1 MPIRTSCSLFL
12 LLFISSFTW
21 AQEDPEIQ
29 VDRMDVADSLYLNY
43 YLYSESKGIEEALDF
58 FLKEKNR
65 SSETN
70 AALEAK
76 ILGAQGMIA
85 AEQRDYKKGIE
96 LAKKAQEWADQAGEN
111 KARLKGQLYLNQ
123 QQYWAYELE
132 YDSVPRYSDLAV
144 KYLKEALGP
153 HHSSIAISLFEKGNA
168 YGKRGKRRKEIQ
180 LKREAIA
187 NNIAFQGEF
196 NKLAA
201 IQEHQLA
208 NTFDHLGY
216 YWMELECYKNVV
228 RRWEGMPEEKDRSYL
243 NIAYNSMSVWYSQ
256 HGDYKRAEQY
266 ILKAKQLVND
276 NKEDIDKHWF
286 NETFK
291 GRTQMGL
298 WYYQAS
304 LAMIKKDTA
313 TAIDLTR
320 KSLDFIE
327 NFDKED
333 PANNPQNLPYFYAFV
348 RNYQVANLRRMAG
361 LLKNKDPEEALRF
374 TQKILTVTEEGDV
387 TQFVLGDKLL
397 LIDYHLNKS
406 ETDKALE
413 LIESWMDYA
422 RENRDSYSLIH
433 FYEKLAGI
441 QYKGEDYSALDESYQ
456 AAIHL
461 MLRDTSQRIALD
473 KIGFDDIK
481 PYGSQSIL
489 DLLIKASDRFQTIP
503 GDVGI
508 VKAKEKGKNL
518 SLLAADI
525 FEEAFS
531 HLPFNDRKY
540 QTVTRLHEQLLRAN
554 LGADQEQLESGIE
567 RIIKNQSKTVWKR
580 FLGSR
585 QRKNLNIPDS
595 VLKRE
600 DALRSELYFIK
611 KQLYLNQ
618 IKDEEKLVNYKAQI
632 TTVESELEQLEEWYA
647 EQYPA
652 YFAQRSQSFGLKEV
666 INSLEEGQGIIQY
679 VLGDQHLYGFL
690 LTNAGI
696 QLRQLATKKQVE
708 EKVEPLLEML
718 RNPVLGGYNQKA
730 AEIYGLL
737 FQDFLED
744 KSLNKLIV
752 IPDGPLYFLPFEA
765 LVDAEGDYLVE
776 HFEMSYTPSL
786 LLWKEQRR
794 AEPTDKK
801 LIGVFAPKYYDKS
814 VANPNRG
821 SYGALMGASY
831 EAETIADLFPSEA
844 FIGEQ
849 ANINMFKS
857 KAQDFQVLH
866 LAMHSTINNVDGEF
880 SSLIFAPGEDGASEL
895 YVSELYNLTLNAD
908 LAVLS
913 ACNTGSGELVRG
925 EGLVNA
931 SRAFTYAGVPSLVAS
946 LWEIP
951 DKNTSEIMVNFY
963 KALKDGLSKD
973 EALRQA
979 KLKYLQN
986 TDNARLKHPFYWAG
1000 VVVMGDTTP
1009 VDLQGINYWWMVAL
1023 FPVLLLAVFLYKS
1036 PNLRKAFSQAVRS
1049 FVSS

>member
-1 MPIRTSCSLFL
+1 MPSRTTCSLFL
-12 LLFISSFTW
+12 LLFISALTW
-21 AQEDPEIQ
+21 AQEDPEIL
-29 VDRMDVADSLYLNY
+29 VERLEDADSIYFDS
-43 YLYSESKGIEEALDF
+43 YLYSGRKGIKEALEF
-58 FLKEKNR
+58 FLAEKEKSTEVNP
-65 SSETN
+65 
-70 AALEAK
+70 ALEAK

-85 AEQRDYKKGIE
+85 AENRDYKKGIE
-96 LAKKAQEWADQAGEN
+96 LAKEGRKWAAQAGAD
-111 KARLKGQLYLNQ
+111 KARLMGQLNLNA
-123 QQYWAYELE
+123 QQYWAYERQ
-132 YDSVPRYSDLAV
+132 YDSVIHYSDLAV
-144 KYLKEALGP
+144 RSLKEALGP
-153 HHSSIAISLFEKGNA
+153 HHKSISISLFEKGGA
-168 YGKRGKRRKEIQ
+168 YAKKGERRKEIEV
-180 LKREAIA
+180 KREAIA

-208 NTFDHLGY
+208 NTFDQLGY
-216 YWMELECYKNVV
+216 YWLELECYKNVV

-256 HGDYKRAEQY
+256 HGDYERAEQY
-266 ILKAKQLVND
+266 ILKAQQLVND
-276 NKEDIDKHWF
+276 NKDDIEEHWF

-304 LAMIKKDTA
+304 LSIIKKDTA
-313 TAIDLTR
+313 SAIELTR

-327 NFDKED
+327 NFDEKD
-333 PANNPQNLPYFYAFV
+333 PANNPKNLPYFFDFV
-348 RNYQVANLRRMAG
+348 RNYHVANLRRMAG
-361 LLKNKDPEEALRF
+361 LLKKKDPEEALRY
-374 TQKILTVTEEGDV
+374 TQKILTVTKEGDV
-387 TQFVLGDKLL
+387 SQFVLGDKLL

-413 LIESWMDYA
+413 LTQSWMDYA
-422 RENRDSYSLIH
+422 RTRNDSYSLIH

-441 QYKGEDYSALDESYQ
+441 QHRGEEYSAVDHSYQ

-461 MLRDTSQRIALD
+461 MLRDTSQRVTLD
-473 KIGFDDIK
+473 KIEFDDIK

-489 DLLIKASDRFQTIP
+489 DFLIEASDRYQTMP
-503 GDVGI
+503 EHAEVE
-508 VKAKEKGKNL
+508 KSKEKGKNI
-518 SLLAADI
+518 SLLSADI
-525 FEEAFS
+525 FEETFS

-540 QTVTRLHEQLLRAN
+540 RTVTRLHEQLLRAN
-554 LGADQEQLESGIE
+554 LGVDQDQLESGLE

-580 FLGSR
+580 FLGSQ

-600 DALRSELYFIK
+600 DGLRSELYFIK

-618 IKDEEKLVNYKAQI
+618 IKDEEKIAFYKAQMS
-632 TTVESELEQLEEWYA
+632 TVESDLEELEKWYA

-652 YFAQRSQSFGLKEV
+652 YFAQRSQSFDLNEV
-666 INSLEEGQGIIQY
+666 ISSLEEGQGIIQY
-679 VLGDQHLYGFL
+679 VLGDQHLYAFL
-690 LTNAGI
+690 LTRSGI
-696 QLRQLATKKQVE
+696 QLRQLTTKEQVE
-708 EKVEPLLEML
+708 DEVGPLLEML
-718 RNPVLGGYNQKA
+718 RNPGLGGYTQKA
-730 AEIYGLL
+730 VEVYGLL
-737 FQDFLED
+737 FQDLLE
-744 KSLNKLIV
+744 KGSLKKLVV

-765 LVDAEGDYLVE
+765 LVNAEGDYLVE

-786 LLWKEQRR
+786 LLWKEQRG
-794 AEPTDKK
+794 ASPSDKK
-801 LIGVFAPKYYDKS
+801 LIGVFAPKYYDQS
-814 VANPNRG
+814 VENPNRG

-831 EAETIADLFPSEA
+831 EAETIAELFPSEA
-844 FIGEQ
+844 FIGDQ
-849 ANINMFKS
+849 ANIDKFKT

-880 SSLIFAPGEDGASEL
+880 SSLIFAPDQDGVSEL

-963 KALKDGLSKD
+963 QGLKDGLTKD
-973 EALRQA
+973 EALRKA
-979 KLKYLQN
+979 KLNYLQS
-986 TDNARLKHPFYWAG
+986 TDNSRLQHPFYWAG
-1000 VVVMGDTTP
+1000 VVVMGDTSP
-1009 VDLQGINYWWMVAL
+1009 VDLEGTNYWWMVAL
-1023 FPVLLLAVFLYKS
+1023 FPLLLFAVLLYKN
-1036 PNLRKAFSQAVRS
+1036 PELRKAVVQPLRS
-1049 FVSS
+1049 LVSN